1 MTVASAQASGENAAA
16 CTPPAGA
23 LGRATALSPDALAA
37 PGETRPFAPFEWMI
51 AARYLRARRKEGSV
65 SVIAGFSI
73 LGIMLGVATLIIVM
87 AVMNGFRTELF
98 SKILG
103 LNGHVIV
110 SKVSDEFTDYTD
122 MAARVAKAP
131 GVKHV
136 MPLIEAQVLAS
147 SPLQGLGALVR
158 GVPEDGLKSLA
169 LVANNVRYGTIE
181 GFDNQSGVA
190 IGIRLAN
197 ALGLRLGDSVT
208 LISPRGAT
216 TPFGVSPRTKPYVI
230 SAVFELGMSE
240 YDKTIIFM
248 PLAEAQKFFS
258 RGPVVDVLEV
268 VVDNPDRVEAFA
280 PAIKLAAGDSVQM
293 ADWKQRNETFFRVIE
308 VERLAMF
315 IILSLIVLVAAL
327 NIVSGIMMLVKDKGR
342 DIAVL
347 RTMGATSG
355 SMMRVFLINGATI
368 GLVGTLAGL
377 VLGLLFCSNIEAIR
391 QFLQWMSGR
400 AVFDSNVYYLTRMPV
415 AVDPWET
422 AFIVVMAFVIAILA
436 TLYPSWQA
444 SRLDPVEALRYE

>member
-1 MTVASAQASGENAAA
+1 MTGLSQAAQKVASS
-16 CTPPAGA
+16 PSSAGT
-23 LGRATALSPDALAA
+23 LGRAAAMGADDMKA

-51 AARYLRARRKEGSV
+51 ALRYLRARRKGGSV
-65 SVIAGFSI
+65 SVIAGFSV

-110 SKVSDEFTDYTD
+110 SKLSDEFTDYTP
-122 MAARVAKAP
+122 MAARVAKVP

-158 GVPEDGLKSLA
+158 GVPEEGLKSLS
-169 LVANNVRYGTIE
+169 LVAGNVRYGTIE
-181 GFDNQSGVA
+181 GFDNQQGVA

-377 VLGLLFCSNIEAIR
+377 VLGLLFCWNIESIR
-391 QFLQWMSGR
+391 QALQWASGR
-400 AVFDSNVYYLTRMPV
+400 AVFDANVYYLTRMPV